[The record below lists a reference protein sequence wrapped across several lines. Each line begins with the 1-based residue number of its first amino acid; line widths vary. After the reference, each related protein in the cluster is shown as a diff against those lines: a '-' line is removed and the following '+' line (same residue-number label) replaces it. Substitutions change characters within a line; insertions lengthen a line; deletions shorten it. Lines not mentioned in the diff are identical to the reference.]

1 MSRICAVVE
10 IERQVTQNEMVNYL
24 GRCVS
29 HCVHY
34 IIYMRSIDA
43 FSLHVAHYLL
53 LEAGCSFV
61 QNVGNIH
68 AISTSEC
75 MIQKASV

>member
-10 IERQVTQNEMVNYL
+10 IERQVTQNEKVNYL

-29 HCVHY
+29 HCVH
-34 IIYMRSIDA
+34 YMRSIDA

-53 LEAGCSFV
+53 LEAGCSCV
-61 QNVGNIH
+61 QNVGNKH
-68 AISTSEC
+68 ATSTSEC
-75 MIQKASV
+75 MI